1 MHYDV
6 RDKTSTN
13 RGTDQMSNRT
23 QELRV
28 LIADGPEARLA
39 EVAATVTALGHSVIA
54 EEHDLANVA
63 ALTGAEHPDVA
74 IVIVG
79 ESKKALD
86 AIAGIVKE
94 AACPVI
100 AILEA
105 QDPDFIKEA
114 AKQGIF
120 AYIANGDPQ
129 ELQSEIDIALSR
141 FAEYHNLEGAF
152 GRRAITERAK
162 GILMERHSIDEEEA
176 FKMLRDQARRSQVKM
191 VEVAD
196 AVLSSYKMLPSEA
209 KRRVPARESASEDA

>member
-6 RDKTSTN
+6 RDKVTTT
-13 RGTDQMSNRT
+13 RADQMSKRT

-39 EVAATVTALGHSVIA
+39 EVAGTVTALGHSVIA

-79 ESKKALD
+79 ESEKALD

-105 QDPDFIKEA
+105 QDPEFIKEA

-120 AYIANGDPQ
+120 AYIADGDPQ

-162 GILMERHSIDEEEA
+162 GILMERHSINEEEA

-191 VEVAD
+191 VEVAE
-196 AVLSSYKMLPSEA
+196 AVLSSYMMLPSGS
-209 KRRVPARESASEDA
+209 KKRVPARESASEDA

>member
-1 MHYDV
+1 
-6 RDKTSTN
+6 
-13 RGTDQMSNRT
+13 MSHRT

-28 LIADGPEARLA
+28 LIADGPEARLV
-39 EVAATVTALGHSVIA
+39 EVAGMVTALGHAVIA
-54 EEHDLANVA
+54 EEHDLANVPSQTA
-63 ALTGAEHPDVA
+63 TQHPDVA

-79 ESKKALD
+79 ESKKALE
-86 AIAGIVKE
+86 AIGAIVKE

-105 QDPDFIKEA
+105 QDPEFIREA

-120 AYIANGDPQ
+120 AYIANGNPQ

-152 GRRAITERAK
+152 GRRAVTERAK

-176 FKMLRDQARRSQVKM
+176 FKLLRDQARRTQQKI
-191 VEVAD
+191 VEVAE
-196 AVLSSYKMLPSEA
+196 AVLSSYRLLPGESRERVEA
-209 KRRVPARESASEDA
+209 SRVSDDT

>member
-1 MHYDV
+1 MD
-6 RDKTSTN
+6 
-13 RGTDQMSNRT
+13 NRT

-39 EVAATVTALGHSVIA
+39 EVASSVKALGHSVIA
-54 EEHDLANVA
+54 EEHELANVA
-63 ALTGAEHPDVA
+63 ALTAAEHPDVA

-86 AIAGIVKE
+86 AIAMIVRE

-105 QDPDFIKEA
+105 QDPEFIKKA

-129 ELQSEIDIALSR
+129 VLQSEIDIALSR
-141 FAEYHNLEGAF
+141 FAEYHDLEGAF

-162 GILMERHSIDEEEA
+162 GILMERHSIDEETA
-176 FKMLRDQARRSQVKM
+176 FKLLRDHARRSQLKI
-191 VEVAD
+191 VEIAD
-196 AVLSSYKMLPSEA
+196 AVLSSYMLLSSES
-209 KRRVPARESASEDA
+209 KERVEAGESESDDI